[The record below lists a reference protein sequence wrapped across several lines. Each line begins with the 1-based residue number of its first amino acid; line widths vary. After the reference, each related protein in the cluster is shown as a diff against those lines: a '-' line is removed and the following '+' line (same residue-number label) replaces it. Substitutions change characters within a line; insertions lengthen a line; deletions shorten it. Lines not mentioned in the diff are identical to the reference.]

1 MKIRNAEDE
10 ATKSGQVTL
19 KYKFTIDM
27 PEYAKR
33 FGIEVP
39 DDSSDTLS
47 DNEDS
52 ACHEEL
58 TDAQDASITVVG
70 TPLSKC
76 KANNPLTC
84 RFHGTQAIANDIEAL
99 MRAAGVQGNVNVDI
113 NGASGRL
120 LTVTAQITASA
131 QDKPKIESAMKQF
144 FALPGVT
151 GDTEDLIFD
160 KSKSQHENL
169 FQVDMLDP
177 NASAKWGFGQNANQ
191 PQTKAKPKAQQPKQP
206 QATPPSAPQP
216 QVSAPAPA
224 ATPVAPAP
232 VIQPAQHGGRLHPPA
247 RPADPGKW
255 TGLDEKD
262 MDFLSETG
270 INIAYLAQ
278 RVNHNILKGSPGAG
292 TMALQNFQNI
302 DAKRLKSLA
311 AQDDHAKKVAEM
323 YDLAKQSEQ
332 NNWTLK
338 IESPNLPYDDKTY
351 NSSDPTISTSYD
363 KWGFDKNAVS
373 GFAAWKKAKDDF
385 ENWDDPANDRAK
397 VLKGLSATV
406 GSSKDPNAPVNAVSD
421 MDDASQT
428 MADIEQNISA
438 LEDAISKE
446 PDAEAK
452 SALEGVLADA
462 EGSYYDADK
471 KWNDAKQTINKWL
484 ATQRT
489 MTENYSYTDVM
500 DHFKS
505 LGLPIPAGVENWE
518 SWVKKNEP
526 DADRVVASRYESRKG
541 WKTPQE
547 RQARV
552 AQLRKNMAKLIPH
565 LHIYHCASQFIE
577 SSLAA
582 NGSVRADARNGNY
595 RNALTNAFGAN
606 PSKIDDDNMQLY
618 TVVSIEDNPNNSVW
632 CENIYPSDYVV
643 ELDIS
648 KTVGCILFETGC
660 GYWSHSTGSAGSLMN
675 QVGLTDIA
683 YGNGYNNFNPESAEV
698 DFEGMTPKQ
707 MFDIMFPDGEDS
719 LEFHPVNGAS
729 LAQKNIKKVYSKSKL
744 SPAAYAALKAAGV
757 PNVNRK
763 TGKPF

>member
-39 DDSSDTLS
+39 DDSSDTLN

-52 ACHEEL
+52 ACREEL

-84 RFHGTQAIANDIEAL
+84 RFHGTQAIANDIEAM

-113 NGASGRL
+113 NGVSGNL

-131 QDKPKIESAMKQF
+131 KDQPKIEAAMKQF
-144 FALPGVT
+144 FALPGVA
-151 GDTEDLIFD
+151 GDTVDLIFD
-160 KSKSQHENL
+160 KSKNQHENL

-191 PQTKAKPKAQQPKQP
+191 PQTKAKPKAKKPKQP

-216 QVSAPAPA
+216 QVSAPTPA
-224 ATPVAPAP
+224 VAPVAPSP
-232 VIQPAQHGGRLHPPA
+232 VIPPAQHGGRLHPPV
-247 RPADPGKW
+247 RPADPGNW
-255 TGLDEKD
+255 TGLDEQD

-292 TMALQNFQNI
+292 TIALQNFQKI

-311 AQDDHAKKVAEM
+311 ARDDYAKKVAEM

-332 NNWTLK
+332 NNWTQK
-338 IESPNLPYDDKTY
+338 IESPNLPYDENTY
-351 NSSDPTISTSYD
+351 NSSDPTTSTSYD
-363 KWGFDKNAVS
+363 KWGFDKNAVA
-373 GFAAWKKAKDDF
+373 GFATWKKAKDDF
-385 ENWDDPANDRAK
+385 ENWEDPAKDRAN
-397 VLKGLSATV
+397 VLNGLSATIS
-406 GSSKDPNAPVNAVSD
+406 SSKDPNAPATAVAD
-421 MDDASQT
+421 MDDASQAMT
-428 MADIEQNISA
+428 DIEQNILA

-452 SALEGVLADA
+452 SALEAVLADA

-471 KWNDAKQTINKWL
+471 KWNDAKQTVNKWL

-489 MTENYSYTDVM
+489 MTENYSYADVM

-526 DADRVVASRYESRKG
+526 DADKVVALRYGSRKG
-541 WKTPQE
+541 WQTPQE

-552 AQLRKNMAKLIPH
+552 AQLRKNMAKLIPY
-565 LHIYHCASQFIE
+565 LHIYHCGSQFIE

-582 NGSVRADARNGNY
+582 NGSVRADETNRNY
-595 RNALTNAFGAN
+595 RNAMKNAFGAN
-606 PSKIDDDNMQLY
+606 PSKINADNMQLY
-618 TVVSIEDNPNNSVW
+618 TVVSIEDNPKNSDW
-632 CENIYPSDYVV
+632 CEHRYRTDYVV

-648 KTVGCILFETGC
+648 KTVGCILFYNSC
-660 GYWSHSTGSAGSLMN
+660 GYWDHFPGSAGSLMN

-683 YGNGYNNFNPESAEV
+683 YNNGYNKFNPKSAEV

-707 MFDIMFPDGEDS
+707 MFDIMFPGGERT
-719 LEFHPVNGAS
+719 LEFHPVNGGS
-729 LAQKNIKKVYSKSKL
+729 LAQKNIKKVYSTKKL
-744 SPAAYAALKAAGV
+744 SPRAYAALKAAGV
-757 PNVNRK
+757 PNLDRK
-763 TGKPF
+763 TGQPF